1 MKRDRMVPMIPV
13 LLVLLLLIGAT
24 ARITQTPAQATMPAQ
39 TDPLPEKAYL
49 PLVVR
54 SLTPQ
59 TVKIAAHF
67 PLSGALG
74 REGTSLR
81 NAAELAIEQQA
92 AALRER
98 GFEVVL
104 AAYDDSGSPVLAQRN
119 AAEIIGDPSIL
130 CVNGHFNSDAALAAL
145 PLYASVDLP
154 MVSPANTNPQ
164 ITDNFTNT
172 FRLVGRDDIQG
183 IVGLRFAR
191 SVLRASSAYIVHD
204 TTTYGQGIAEV
215 FRREA
220 EQQQVGIAGFV
231 GTDETAD
238 FDRFFDD
245 IRSTNPGVLY
255 YAGRAAAAGTFFGQ
269 ARDPERGAV
278 GSMPF
283 LGPDGLDAPE
293 LVQFAGNFGVGIYYS
308 TIAAPINT
316 YTTTQQL
323 AFVRDFEQRYGAPPT
338 SLAPKSYDATG
349 LCLQAIARAAAQTEG
364 LPTRTQV
371 LEAMRQLD
379 PYQGVASVY
388 QFNANGDPELA
399 DYFVLITDDD
409 AIWENNPLI
418 FSGSFPPPTP

>member
-1 MKRDRMVPMIPV
+1 MKRDRMIPL
-13 LLVLLLLIGAT
+13 LLVLLMLIGAVAT
-24 ARITQTPAQATMPAQ
+24 ITQTPAQAITPAQ

-54 SLTPQ
+54 SRP
-59 TVKIAAHF
+59 TVKIATHF
-67 PLSGALG
+67 PLSGSLG
-74 REGTSLR
+74 REGISMR
-81 NAAELAIEQQA
+81 NAAELGLEQQA

-104 AAYDDSGSPVLAQRN
+104 AVYDDAGSPELAQRN
-119 AAEIIGDPSIL
+119 AAEIIADPTIL
-130 CVNGHFNSDAALAAL
+130 CVNGHLTSDAALAAL
-145 PLYASVDLP
+145 PLYARVDLP
-154 MVSPANTNPQ
+154 MVSPANTAPEV
-164 ITDNFTNT
+164 TDVFTNS

-245 IRSTNPGVLY
+245 IRKTNPGVVY
-255 YAGRAAAAGTFFGQ
+255 YAGRAAAAGAFFGQ
-269 ARDPERGAV
+269 ARDPQRGAV

-283 LGPDGLDAPE
+283 LGPDGLDSPE
-293 LVQFAGNFGVGIYYS
+293 LVRFAGDFGVGIYYS
-308 TIAAPINT
+308 TIAPPISTLTNT
-316 YTTTQQL
+316 VQMDFVNAYRMRFNNEDPR
-323 AFVRDFEQRYGAPPT
+323 AFAV
-338 SLAPKSYDATG
+338 KSYDAVG
-349 LCLQAIARAAAQTEG
+349 VCIQAIAAAARTADTM
-364 LPTRTQV
+364 PTRSQV
-371 LEAMRQLD
+371 LEAMRQLE

-399 DYFVLITDDD
+399 EYFVLITDNDD
-409 AIWENNPLI
+409 IWENNTLI
-418 FSGSFPPPTP
+418 FRGAFPPPTP